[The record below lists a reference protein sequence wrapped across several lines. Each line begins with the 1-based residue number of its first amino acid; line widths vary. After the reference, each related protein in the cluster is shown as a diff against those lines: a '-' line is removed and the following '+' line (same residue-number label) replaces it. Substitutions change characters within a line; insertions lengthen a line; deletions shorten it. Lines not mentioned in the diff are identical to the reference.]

1 MAAGWDE
8 GGWGSHPAPPVAQG
22 TVTSAPGATSQG
34 SWVCLELSQHSHP
47 TPAPECLQ
55 GTALE
60 HSMITSWDLPGGQ
73 EVTSVLVWHP
83 EARFTR
89 REMHGFVSSSKG
101 KTPSQVKL
109 APCTIRVVSLL
120 CTIPSSPCCSP
131 KCIPGKPPKAPQTWK
146 SDTLQA
152 HRVGSRWAPSPAEL
166 SFSNGPRWSLPW
178 DGLVGWI
185 LGRNGEVGW
194 SNQHFTMWGKIKPPP
209 QDDVHHGGF
218 TADHNQAT

>member
-47 TPAPECLQ
+47 TPAPECPQ

-101 KTPSQVKL
+101 KHLPKSNWLLALSVWCPCSAPFHLLLAAPQNVFQENHPRLPRPGSLTHSKHTGWAHVGLLLLLSSAFPMAPAGACHGMGWWDGSWEGMEKL
-109 APCTIRVVSLL
+109 AGQINTLPCG
-120 CTIPSSPCCSP
+120 
-131 KCIPGKPPKAPQTWK
+131 GK
-146 SDTLQA
+146 
-152 HRVGSRWAPSPAEL
+152 
-166 SFSNGPRWSLPW
+166 
-178 DGLVGWI
+178 
-185 LGRNGEVGW
+185 
-194 SNQHFTMWGKIKPPP
+194 
-209 QDDVHHGGF
+209 
-218 TADHNQAT
+218 